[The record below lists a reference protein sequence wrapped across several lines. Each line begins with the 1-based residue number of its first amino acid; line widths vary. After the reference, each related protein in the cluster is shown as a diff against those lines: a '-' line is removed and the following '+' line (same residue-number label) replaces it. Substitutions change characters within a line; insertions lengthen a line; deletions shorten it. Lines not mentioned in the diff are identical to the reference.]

1 MSGPLNAI
9 LSIAKSGLLTH
20 QLALQVASHNLANAT
35 TEGYSRQR
43 PELVP
48 GTPLITTEGLLGTGV
63 RVADITRARDSVL
76 DAVFRRESSLY
87 HGLAA
92 QHEALQAVEVALGEP
107 GANSLGATL
116 GAFWDAWSDLANDP
130 VSSTAR
136 VAVVARGQ
144 QLAEHLHRVDASLDA
159 LITQTVDRL
168 QTGLSEVN
176 RILAE
181 VADLNARIAS
191 ATAVGVSAPDL
202 EDRQDAL
209 IDQLARYL
217 PVQVTARAQGGLGV
231 STEGISLVEG
241 TTYQSLSASSA
252 GGVWS
257 VTTGGGLVPPIATG
271 EIGGALEILNDDF
284 AVLRTELDR
293 LARGIVERVN
303 AIHAT
308 GTNPLGGT
316 GVNFFDDFGDSSTVT
331 ARNFSL
337 DAAILADDRAV
348 AAGTPDGSGGY
359 RAGANDVALALAGL
373 RYDTTGSVL
382 AGTSVDDAYRDLA
395 TALGLSVAAAREAL
409 KTHETLVAAAR
420 DRRESVS
427 GVASDE
433 ELIHVVQ
440 IQAAFAAASRL
451 VSTVDEMYETLLAI

>member
-1 MSGPLNAI
+1 MSAPLNGI
-9 LSIAKSGLLTH
+9 LSTAKSGLLTH

-48 GTPLITTEGLLGTGV
+48 GTPLLTAQGLLGTGV

-76 DAVFRRESSLY
+76 DAVFRRETALFR
-87 HGLAA
+87 GLGA
-92 QHEALQAVEVALGEP
+92 QYDALQAVEVSLGEP
-107 GANSLGATL
+107 GSNSLGATL
-116 GAFWDAWSDLANDP
+116 GGFWDAWSDLANDP
-130 VSSTAR
+130 ASSTAR

-144 QLAEHLHRVDASLDA
+144 QLVEHFHRVDAALDA
-159 LITQTVDRL
+159 LRTQTVDRL
-168 QTGLSEVN
+168 QTAVAEVN
-176 RILAE
+176 RILGE
-181 VADLNARIAS
+181 VAALNASIAS
-191 ATAVGVSAPDL
+191 ATATGVSAPDL
-202 EDRQDAL
+202 QDRQDAL
-209 IDQLARYL
+209 LDQLAGYL
-217 PVQVTARAQGGLGV
+217 PLDVTARSQGGVGV
-231 STEGISLVEG
+231 SVEGISLVEG
-241 TTYQSLSASSA
+241 ATHQTLSVSSA

-257 VTTGGGLVPPIATG
+257 VTTGGGLVPAVGAG
-271 EIGGALEILNDDF
+271 EVGGALETLNDDF

-308 GTNPLGGT
+308 GVNPLGGS
-316 GVNFFDDFGDSSTVT
+316 GLNFFDDFGDSSTVT

-337 DAAILADDRAV
+337 DAAVLADSRAV

-359 RAGANDVALALAGL
+359 QAGANDVALALAGL
-373 RYDTTGSVL
+373 RDDTTGSVL

-395 TALGLSVAAAREAL
+395 TALAISVSAAGSAL
-409 KTHETLVAAAR
+409 ETHETLVAAASE
-420 DRRESVS
+420 RRESVS

-440 IQAAFAAASRL
+440 IQAAFAAASRI
-451 VSTVDEMYETLLAI
+451 VSTVDEMYETLLAL